1 VVAKTKRV
9 KTVAAIL
16 MGDAPVAG
24 KDTPDTAALAKRDL
38 PEHTLVEFPTLRGYW
53 EDGTM
58 SDRLARLFHEYDRGR
73 ISRRQLLQALGI
85 AVAVRP
91 ISALAF
97 GQGAGQDPAGA
108 RGQGQRQGAPADTTP
123 AKLPFEPTGWTT
135 VLLDH
140 FSAQAVDYQKE
151 AAFYAALMG
160 WKIRSDDGKQ
170 AVLDIGDWGGFVL
183 RGGYQPP
190 PAPPPPPAPTPA
202 AAGADPNAAGR
213 GQRGGGR
220 GPTPPRQVLIDN
232 FCWGIEPWDA
242 KKVEADLKKRG
253 LNPVA
258 DNDSKN
264 NFQSFHVKDPDGFD
278 LQISNGN
285 MKNRRKSAANGK
297 TSAPAP
303 FDNTNWKTVW
313 LDHISFQCSN
323 YKESVA
329 FYNALLGWKLG
340 KDTGRQNQCEI
351 GDVGGIIIRAGGGG
365 RGADPNAPPP
375 PRHATIDHISFG
387 IQPWDPDAVKAELDK
402 RGLRAQIDTGGGG
415 DIHTAAFQSYHTTTP
430 EGFDLQISFVTKANR
445 NAGSGAPGEDE

>member
-1 VVAKTKRV
+1 
-9 KTVAAIL
+9 
-16 MGDAPVAG
+16 
-24 KDTPDTAALAKRDL
+24 
-38 PEHTLVEFPTLRGYW
+38 
-53 EDGTM
+53 M
-58 SDRLARLFHEYDRGR
+58 SDRLARLFNEYDRGR
-73 ISRRQLLQALGI
+73 ISRRQLLQALGV

-97 GQGAGQDPAGA
+97 GRDAGQDPAGA
-108 RGQGQRQGAPADTTP
+108 RGQGQRQGPPPDTTP
-123 AKLPFEPTGWTT
+123 AKLPFEATGWTT

-140 FSAQAVDYQKE
+140 FSSQAVDYQKE

-170 AVLDIGDWGGFVL
+170 AVLDIGNWGGFVI

-190 PAPPPPPAPTPA
+190 PAPPPATPTPTPA
-202 AAGADPNAAGR
+202 AAGDPAAAGR
-213 GQRGGGR
+213 QGRGGGR
-220 GPTPPRQVLIDN
+220 GPAQPRQFVVDG
-232 FCWGIEPWDA
+232 FCWGVEPWDT
-242 KKVEADLKKRG
+242 KKVETELTKRG

-258 DNDSKN
+258 DHQGKD
-264 NFQSFHVKDPDGFD
+264 FQSFHVKDPDGFD

-285 MKNRRKSAANGK
+285 MKNRRTSAANGK

-303 FDNTNWKTVW
+303 FDPTGWNTVW
-313 LDHISFQCSN
+313 LDHISFQCTN
-323 YKESVA
+323 YKETVA
-329 FYNALLGWKLG
+329 FYQALLGWKLG

-351 GDVGGIIIRAGGGG
+351 GDVGGVIIRAGGGG

-375 PRHATIDHISFG
+375 PRRANIDHISFG

-430 EGFDLQISFVTKANR
+430 AQFDLQISFVTKANR
-445 NAGSGAPGEDE
+445 NAGSGVPADDE